1 MLFHFLFHSFISCRE
16 YDSIINRLFM
26 YIVGNCFVHAERR
39 VEKHAFKAAK
49 SLRASQTSNRGR
61 GGRGRGSRASRGSRG
76 GAGGRGALA
85 GREGA
90 DSDDADVAANHEKD
104 LSEHTVPQLRA
115 MLREKGLPTSGL
127 KSVLI
132 DRVTAALMDNSASG
146 GAHGTTEASVGAG
159 LGGASSQDQAAAS
172 AAAGENTNGSAA
184 PSASASGGIYIYYI
198 CNISMSTY
206 MHNICKCIITFKHIY
221 LYVRMNARTPYT
233 ILAIHA
239 SLFPPLF
246 KSLFCSFST
255 PVPGTPSPPS
265 PRSTLP
271 GSSTPSVLQP
281 SFPGYSNPSRVLQP
295 LQNSWYP

>member
-1 MLFHFLFHSFISCRE
+1 
-16 YDSIINRLFM
+16 M

-184 PSASASGGIYIYYI
+184 ASAPDDSQPQQDKQQDTLVIDVLYFEVAMAIEVDGILGPLRGI
-198 CNISMSTY
+198 
-206 MHNICKCIITFKHIY
+206 
-221 LYVRMNARTPYT
+221 
-233 ILAIHA
+233 AIEVDGV
-239 SLFPPLF
+239 LGPLRDVT
-246 KSLFCSFST
+246 T
-255 PVPGTPSPPS
+255 PVLPINYNPTPTNKPYILTPKPQAAGRLIRELQERKHDIQDGSYIPEEFRDLVLN
-265 PRSTLP
+265 RS
-271 GSSTPSVLQP
+271 SQ
-281 SFPGYSNPSRVLQP
+281 FPYWR
-295 LQNSWYP
+295 